1 MANYVKSL
9 TADLPRW
16 VGMGYVNEAQAE
28 LLLKDVTARAG
39 QGWLRLPL
47 ILSMLGAVL
56 LFGGIISLV
65 AANWEFMPALTK
77 LTLLIGGLGLTF
89 AAAAYARAKGSAGLG
104 EGLAFL
110 AVLIF
115 GANIML
121 IGQIYH
127 MPPNPAA
134 GTLVWALGAALV
146 ALLWPSQLVG
156 ALALILAMLWSWF
169 AQAGHSSDVFALFFG
184 GRAHAPHWP
193 FLLLWGGLSALAAQR
208 NWTKALHVAALTL
221 VIWVMYNTAIYFDE
235 VGLQLGGFILAVL
248 LMAMHYA
255 GRFIK
260 LAKPGSGIIS
270 HYLWVGMGLW
280 LLVISVPFM
289 WYHSGFL
296 GLSGVMQALAG
307 VLMISVWAIV
317 RNHARTV
324 AAAFLCGCA
333 VPLMIVLPRLI
344 GSGEALYRYNAYGY
358 YAGHGGMV
366 QIALT
371 IFVLAAA
378 LGGILHGYYRNE
390 KLFINLGFFVFTAKL
405 IWVYFDTIWQ
415 LSSRALFMMIGGVL
429 VIGLGI
435 VIDRQRRKL
444 LSRMSGKEGGV

>member
-1 MANYVKSL
+1 MANYVKNL

-16 VGMGYVNEAQAE
+16 VGLGYVSAAQAE
-28 LLLKDVTARAG
+28 LLLKDATARAG

-47 ILSMLGAVL
+47 IMSMLGAVL
-56 LFGGIISLV
+56 VFGGVISLL
-65 AANWEFMPALTK
+65 AANWEFMPAIMK

-89 AAAAYARAKGSAGLG
+89 AAAAYARFKGSAGLG

-134 GTLVWALGAALV
+134 GTLVWALGAALA
-146 ALLWPSQLVG
+146 ALLWPSQLLG
-156 ALALILAMLWSWF
+156 ALALILTMLWSWF
-169 AQAGHSSDVFALFFG
+169 AKASHSSDVFALFFG
-184 GRAHAPHWP
+184 GYAHSPHWQ
-193 FLLLWGGLSALAAQR
+193 FLLLWGGLSVMAAHR
-208 NWTKALHVAALTL
+208 NWTKALHVAALSL
-221 VIWVMYNTAIYFDE
+221 VIWLMYNTVVYFDE
-235 VGLQLGGFILAVL
+235 IGLQLGGFFLAAL
-248 LMAMHYA
+248 LMAMYYA

-270 HYLWVGMGLW
+270 HYLWMGMGLW
-280 LLVISVPFM
+280 LLVISVPYM
-289 WYHSGFL
+289 RYHSTFL

-307 VLMISVWAIV
+307 VLMISVWAMV

-324 AAAFLCGCA
+324 AAAFLFGSA

-344 GSGEALYRYNAYGY
+344 GSGEALYNYTDYVGY
-358 YAGHGGMV
+358 GGMV

-378 LGGILHGYYRNE
+378 LGSILHGYYRNE

-444 LSRMSGKEGGV
+444 LTRMSGKEGAV

>member
-1 MANYVKSL
+1 MANYVKNL

-16 VGMGYVNEAQAE
+16 VGLGYVSAAQAE
-28 LLLKDVTARAG
+28 LLLKDATARAG

-47 ILSMLGAVL
+47 IMSMLGAVL
-56 LFGGIISLV
+56 VFGGVISLL
-65 AANWEFMPALTK
+65 AANWEFMPAIMK

-89 AAAAYARAKGSAGLG
+89 AAAAYARFKGSAGLG

-127 MPPNPAA
+127 MSPNPVA
-134 GTLVWALGAALV
+134 GTLVWALGAALA
-146 ALLWPSQLVG
+146 ALLWPSQLLG
-156 ALALILAMLWSWF
+156 ALAFILTMLWSWF
-169 AQAGHSSDVFALFFG
+169 AQASHSSDVFALFFG
-184 GRAHAPHWP
+184 GYAHSPHWQ
-193 FLLLWGGLSALAAQR
+193 FLLLWGGLSVMAAHR
-208 NWTKALHVAALTL
+208 NWTKALHVAALSL
-221 VIWVMYNTAIYFDE
+221 VIWLMYNTVVYFDE
-235 VGLQLGGFILAVL
+235 IGLQLGGFFLAAL
-248 LMAMHYA
+248 LMAMYYA

-280 LLVISVPFM
+280 LLVISVPYM
-289 WYHSGFL
+289 RYHSTFL

-307 VLMISVWAIV
+307 VLMISVWAMV

-324 AAAFLCGCA
+324 AAAFLCGSA

-344 GSGEALYRYNAYGY
+344 GSGEALYNYTDYVGY
-358 YAGHGGMV
+358 GGMV

-378 LGGILHGYYRNE
+378 LGSILHGYYRNE

-444 LSRMSGKEGGV
+444 LTRMSGKEGAV